1 MTVTWIKAYSSLR
14 GMEALVVADI
24 VFTLTWFECAQFS
37 HIAWWVLSLWAGEES
52 KGYRYN
58 KISQRCPNR
67 QLYDWGERRNYYS
80 CEIIMR
86 SLLFFLRRALFFAS
100 TVAVCLNGT
109 DAGAADRI
117 VLKYGFLQNSIS
129 VRELSTLA
137 ETGKVSDSLETS
149 LNRLQQNPQDIRRT
163 LTQPV
168 NVNPI
173 LLDRVLNS
181 PAGDLIL
188 DQISQV
194 VSTSSNR
201 ANRQALR
208 SALVLSA
215 TRDGQISLIE
225 LIATVPTFLQGGEG

>member
-1 MTVTWIKAYSSLR
+1 
-14 GMEALVVADI
+14 
-24 VFTLTWFECAQFS
+24 
-37 HIAWWVLSLWAGEES
+37 
-52 KGYRYN
+52 
-58 KISQRCPNR
+58 
-67 QLYDWGERRNYYS
+67 
-80 CEIIMR
+80 MR
-86 SLLFFLRRALFFAS
+86 SLLSSLRHALFFAS
-100 TVAVCLNGT
+100 TVAICLN
-109 DAGAADRI
+109 AADARAAERI
-117 VLKYGFLQNSIS
+117 VLKYGILQNSIS
-129 VRELSTLA
+129 VSELSTLA

-168 NVNPI
+168 NVNPM

-188 DQISQV
+188 DQIGQV
-194 VSTSSNR
+194 VSPSSNR

-225 LIATVPTFLQGGEG
+225 VIKNYPSPEVQVDAKGLADAYLQLQRLRDTVQALQDIWQNLNF

>member
-1 MTVTWIKAYSSLR
+1 
-14 GMEALVVADI
+14 
-24 VFTLTWFECAQFS
+24 
-37 HIAWWVLSLWAGEES
+37 
-52 KGYRYN
+52 
-58 KISQRCPNR
+58 
-67 QLYDWGERRNYYS
+67 
-80 CEIIMR
+80 MR
-86 SLLFFLRRALFFAS
+86 SLLFFLRPALFLGTTA
-100 TVAVCLNGT
+100 AVWLHSMG
-109 DAGAADRI
+109 AIAADRI

-129 VRELSTLA
+129 VSELSTLA

-168 NVNPI
+168 NVNPM

-188 DQISQV
+188 DQIGQV
-194 VSTSSNR
+194 VSPSSNR

-225 LIATVPTFLQGGEG
+225 VIKNYPSPEVQVDAKGLADAYLQLQRLRDTVQALQDIWQNLNF

>member
-1 MTVTWIKAYSSLR
+1 MAGASVGIIIVVKYS
-14 GMEALVVADI
+14 
-24 VFTLTWFECAQFS
+24 
-37 HIAWWVLSLWAGEES
+37 
-52 KGYRYN
+52 
-58 KISQRCPNR
+58 
-67 QLYDWGERRNYYS
+67 
-80 CEIIMR
+80 MR
-86 SLLFFLRRALFFAS
+86 SLLSSLSRALFFAS
-100 TVAVCLNGT
+100 TVAICLNGT
-109 DAGAADRI
+109 DARAADRI
-117 VLKYGFLQNSIS
+117 VLKYGILQNSIS
-129 VRELSTLA
+129 VSELSTLA

-188 DQISQV
+188 DQIGQV

-215 TRDGQISLIE
+215 TKDGQISLIE
-225 LIATVPTFLQGGEG
+225 VIENYPSPEVQVDAKGLADAYVQLQRLRDTVQAIEQIWQNINF